1 MSIEK
6 EYDSNF
12 RYVLVAARRA
22 RQLQNG
28 AEPMVPTRSRKAC
41 RVAQEEIGRGAPPLG
56 VAWGEVVSDVSFAD
70 RSQKSVS
77 EGMQPRVGV
86 GVTDEAPV
94 VGDLHAA
101 EPQVVARSEPVGVE
115 ALPDAHRAHRSG

>member
-1 MSIEK
+1 MTIER

-41 RVAQEEIGRGAPPLG
+41 RVAQEEIAAGKITY
-56 VAWGEVVSDVSFAD
+56 VKTEDV
-70 RSQKSVS
+70 
-77 EGMQPRVGV
+77 
-86 GVTDEAPV
+86 PV
-94 VGDLHAA
+94 VKP
-101 EPQVVARSEPVGVE
+101 EI
-115 ALPDAHRAHRSG
+115 DAPEIPKFVS